1 MGHSNQNNRLFYSF
15 ELIEGL
21 DINKTLTCELY
32 MELLTRNSEQKV
44 L

>member
-32 MELLTRNSEQKV
+32 METRNSEQKV

>member
-32 MELLTRNSEQKV
+32 MELTRNNEQKV